1 MRGQGSG
8 MSSAK
13 RVVRRVLGL
22 SVDGATR
29 PARPKGRKGP
39 EAPEPAANPWV
50 RAGAGAVADHGSV
63 SDFELGAVEGRGSA
77 AVGRWLVRGLL
88 VLLIVIGAWTAFIR
102 PIVSRGGDTAPTQ
115 VSLDQAAAEG
125 VAERYALDYLSWS
138 PGSDN
143 RGRAAA
149 LAAVT
154 AGGAETS
161 APAWSGSGYLDA
173 SDAVIVGVRS
183 LANRSGIVTIDV
195 RVSIAVPGKGT
206 APLSPPAPSAAGAAT
221 ASAGMPAAQAT
232 GIPTGY
238 RLQSTLWL
246 RIAVPVV
253 QTGPDVR
260 IAPSGPVFVGERLPA
275 PVAAAEDSATDQA
288 STADTTEWVKTF
300 MTAYAVSD
308 AEYQTADGS
317 SLTGLAGA
325 VKVSAVGSWTVR
337 VPDAAGVRVGSA
349 AVTWQLAGADLSI
362 SQSYTIGVTQS
373 AQRWYATT
381 VGPVN
386 PVGEETTTS

>member
-1 MRGQGSG
+1 

-13 RVVRRVLGL
+13 RVLRRVLGL
-22 SVDGATR
+22 STDGPPKAARRGRDKAAAT
-29 PARPKGRKGP
+29 G
-39 EAPEPAANPWV
+39 EPAANPWV
-50 RAGAGAVADHGSV
+50 RAGATAAADHAAA

-77 AVGRWLVRGLL
+77 AVGRWLIRGLL

-102 PIVSRGGDTAPTQ
+102 PIVSRGGDTAPAP
-115 VSLDQAAAEG
+115 VSLDPTAAEG

-154 AGGAETS
+154 AGGAEAS
-161 APAWSGSGYLDA
+161 APAWSGSAHLSA
-173 SDAVIVGVRS
+173 SDAVTVGVRP
-183 LANRSGIVTIDV
+183 LASTSGIVTIDV

-206 APLSPPAPSAAGAAT
+206 APLSPPAPSAAGSAT
-221 ASAGMPAAQAT
+221 ASAGVPAAEAT
-232 GIPTGY
+232 GVPAGY
-238 RLQSTLWL
+238 RQQSTLWL
-246 RIAVPVV
+246 RVAVPVV
-253 QTGPDVR
+253 QAGPDVK

-275 PVAAAEDSATDQA
+275 PLAAAEDTATDQT

-300 MTAYAVSD
+300 MTAYAVGD

-337 VPDAAGVRVGSA
+337 VPDGSGVRVGSA

-362 SQSYTIGVTQS
+362 AQTYTIGVTQS

-386 PVGEETTTS
+386 PVGEQTTTS